1 MYSKARF
8 CAVPLDSDF
17 ANTSAPSR
25 QCQIVGT
32 KRSSSSSWAIAI
44 VAISVMPYC

>member
-8 CAVPLDSDF
+8 CAVPLDSVF

-32 KRSSSSSWAIAI
+32 KRSSSSSWAI